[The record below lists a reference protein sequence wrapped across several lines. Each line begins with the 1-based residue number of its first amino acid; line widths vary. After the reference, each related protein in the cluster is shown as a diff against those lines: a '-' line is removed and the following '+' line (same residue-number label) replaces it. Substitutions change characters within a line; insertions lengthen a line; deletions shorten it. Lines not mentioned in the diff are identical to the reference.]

1 MPSALDP
8 TPIGPVQHWPA
19 TGGQPINATLHEAA
33 RTFVAS
39 MIHRNLAMLEYI
51 ACGASVGYPAG
62 YVMNRFG
69 PIYAEHRV
77 DELSFS
83 VDEEANRVLVN
94 SGKRRVGDPLRFK
107 RCGGGFFF
115 SHFERY

>member
-1 MPSALDP
+1 MPGALNP
-8 TPIGPVQHWPA
+8 TPNGPVQHWPA
-19 TGGQPINATLHEAA
+19 PNERPNNGTLQEAA
-33 RTFVAS
+33 WTFVAC
-39 MIHRNLAMLEYI
+39 MIRRDLAMLEYI

-69 PIYAEHRV
+69 PTYAEHHV

-83 VDEEANRVLVN
+83 VDEEANRVLVHR
-94 SGKRRVGDPLRFK
+94 GERRVGDPMRFK
-107 RCGGGFFF
+107 RCGDGFFF